1 MNPADKLLLRSLS
14 GETLSR
20 PPIWLM
26 RQAGRYLPEYRATR
40 GKAGSFLNLC
50 YNPEL
55 AVEVTLQPI
64 RRYGFD
70 AAILFSD
77 ILVVADGLGQKVGFE
92 EGRGP
97 VLEALTGD
105 EDLAK
110 LLGMAGFHQ
119 KLAPVYEAVKGIK
132 AALPAE
138 TALIGFA
145 GAPWTVASYM
155 IEGGSSRD
163 FAKAKSWI
171 HRRPK
176 EFAALVELLVEAT
189 GQYLIHQVEAGAE
202 VIQLFDSWAG
212 ALGHAEMLRW
222 SLEPMKAIVA
232 RVRMAHP
239 QVPFILFPRGIGAGY
254 LDFARAGIGNGLS
267 LDSGVPLDWAW
278 TQLQGPKT
286 ALQGNLDPQLLVA
299 GGQAMRDAAR
309 EILGKLGRGPFVFNL
324 GHGIVPETPPEHVG
338 QLVELVKGWQG

>member
-1 MNPADKLLLRSLS
+1 MNPADKLLLRVLR
-14 GETLSR
+14 GERLSR

-40 GKAGSFLNLC
+40 AKAGGFLDLC

-77 ILVVADGLGQKVGFE
+77 ILVVADALGQKVGFE

-97 VLEALTGD
+97 VLEALRESD
-105 EDLAK
+105 DVSR

-119 KLAPVYEAVKGIK
+119 RLAPVYDTVKGIK

-155 IEGGSSRD
+155 LEGGSSRD
-163 FAKAKSWI
+163 FAKAKSWLY
-171 HRRPK
+171 RRPK
-176 EFAALVELLVEAT
+176 EFATLIELLVEAT

-202 VIQLFDSWAG
+202 VIQLFDSWAST
-212 ALGHAEMLRW
+212 LSHAEMLRW
-222 SLEPMKAIVA
+222 SLEPMKAIIA

-239 QVPFILFPRGIGAGY
+239 KVPFILFPRGVGAGY
-254 LDFARAGIGNGLS
+254 LDFARAGIGNCLS
-267 LDSGVPLDWAW
+267 LDQSVPLEWAW
-278 TQLQGPKT
+278 TQLQGPKM

-299 GGQAMRDAAR
+299 GGQAMRDGTAR
-309 EILGKLGRGPFVFNL
+309 ILETLGRGPFIFNL